1 MPSTHYDVIANSET
15 FLNSKINDSDICIH
29 SFSHDVFRKDHPN
42 DTSRGGVCLYY
53 RENLPITRVKN
64 LEILDEAIVCQ
75 ISIKRKKIYFVVVYR
90 SPSQTADEFNLF
102 LNRLELTVENIQ
114 AKNPDCIIITGDFN
128 CRTQQWWSGDIED
141 HHGTALDDLIQS
153 KNFSQ
158 LIDEPTHII
167 NDSSSCID
175 LIITSQPFLFVEH
188 GIHPSLFKNCHHE
201 IVHGKLNLSV
211 PPPPVFKRKL
221 WDYNNADI
229 DALHD
234 KLRCVDWYAVFSG
247 LDVNMMVKTF
257 TDLVLTAITDA
268 IPNKLI
274 TCNSNGLS
282 WITPEIKTAIRRKH
296 RVYKKYVSRGRKID
310 EK

>member
-1 MPSTHYDVIANSET
+1 MYFELYNVIYLPWFNIILLRSGNIHPNPGPVANQFNFCHWNLNGLMAHDKLKLALIEAYNAVYHYDVIGISET
-15 FLNSKINDSDICIH
+15 FLNSKINDSDICIQG
-29 SFSHDVFRKDHPN
+29 FSHDVFRKDHPN

-75 ISIKRKKIYFVVVYR
+75 ISIKRKNVYFLVVYR

-102 LNRLELTVENIQ
+102 LDRLELIVENIQ
-114 AKNPDCIIITGDFN
+114 AKKPDCIIITGDFN

-141 HHGTALDDLIQS
+141 HHGPVLDDLIQS
-153 KNFSQ
+153 KNLSQ

-167 NDSSSCID
+167 NDSSPCID

-188 GIHPSLFKNCHHE
+188 GIHPSLFKNCHHK

-234 KLRCVDWYAVFSG
+234 KLRCVDSYAVF
-247 LDVNMMVKTF
+247 
-257 TDLVLTAITDA
+257 
-268 IPNKLI
+268 
-274 TCNSNGLS
+274 
-282 WITPEIKTAIRRKH
+282 
-296 RVYKKYVSRGRKID
+296 RVAWMST
-310 EK
+310 